1 MLAHSK
7 VKTSIRGFSDAG
19 LCLGSVESPAFLA
32 FGQGAGKDNQG
43 LVVLGASCQGCRGT
57 EGKGV
62 GIRARRNQLA
72 AYGVQGAYE
81 LGKGVVPSGIQS
93 ACIGNVSGLPPA
105 SPMLALR
112 GKHAPFQPYV
122 AGTETKGEDATGTH
136 KPSGLAT
143 GQLAKVLFG

>member
-57 EGKGV
+57 VGKGV
-62 GIRARRNQLA
+62 GIRARRNRLA
-72 AYGVQGAYE
+72 AYGAQGAEE
-81 LGKGVVPSGIQS
+81 LGKGVVPSGIQPVR
-93 ACIGNVSGLPPA
+93 IGKVSGLPPA
-105 SPMLALR
+105 SPMLVLR
-112 GKHAPFQPYV
+112 GERAPFQPYM
-122 AGTETKGEDATGTH
+122 AGTGTKGEDATGMH

-143 GQLAKVLFG
+143 GRLAKALFG